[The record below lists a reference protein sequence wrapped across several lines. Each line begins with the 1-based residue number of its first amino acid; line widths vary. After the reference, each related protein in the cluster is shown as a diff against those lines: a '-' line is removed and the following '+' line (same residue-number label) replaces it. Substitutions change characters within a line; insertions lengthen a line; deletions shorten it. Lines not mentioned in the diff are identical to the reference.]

1 MNITCKAQ
9 LSLLENPWLTADTLV
24 SAVGR
29 SSPQG
34 RPNASLRSC
43 RFLLREVLQVETQVL
58 LKPLGCCQGP
68 QPGQGCCAEPSLG
81 ELLLFAPATSLW
93 GRIPQLQ
100 WKHHTCCSC
109 CCLGGTKHWCRRAG
123 GMAGGGQPAVGSSFF
138 PCNSIYWRVGSC
150 PLWAENAPLTARG
163 SRTDPSAFPGAAG
176 ASWAQ
181 SGTTT

>member
-1 MNITCKAQ
+1 M
-9 LSLLENPWLTADTLV
+9 
-24 SAVGR
+24 
-29 SSPQG
+29 
-34 RPNASLRSC
+34 
-43 RFLLREVLQVETQVL
+43 L

-81 ELLLFAPATSLW
+81 ELLLFAPATSSW

-150 PLWAENAPLTARG
+150 PLWAENAPLQHGVAGQT
-163 SRTDPSAFPGAAG
+163 PQPVQEQLEPPGHSLAPPHSQKFTLVNQEEQEAELC
-176 ASWAQ
+176 
-181 SGTTT
+181 